1 MPRYMVQT
9 EELDSV
15 IARMAAFEQHLQ
27 QAVENADTRVKQMHG
42 SWSGQAAQEHL
53 AAHARWKAD
62 AESMHMALT
71 RMRSIALVAHG
82 NYTATVATNTAM
94 WGHL

>member
-1 MPRYMVQT
+1 MVQT

-27 QAVENADTRVKQMHG
+27 QAVANADAQVKRMHAT
-42 SWSGQAAQEHL
+42 WSGQAAQEHL
-53 AAHARWKAD
+53 AAHARWKTD
-62 AESMHMALT
+62 AARMQEELV
-71 RMRSIALVAHG
+71 RMRAIATAAHT

-94 WGHL
+94 WGGL